1 MTSMRKISHSISRAY
16 TLIELLM
23 VVAILGI
30 AASLLVP
37 QMIGLGRLET
47 SSAVRHLISDITF
60 AQSEALANQGY
71 HRIHFFDDGSGYCLV
86 RISDADF
93 DDPFDPVTADYV
105 ADPAGTVRGLGHY
118 IINYDLDGRFDS
130 VSISDVELS
139 DGGRSLTFDSLGGT
153 ISSPGSPAGEGRVVL
168 TGEDAEYEVTIAPLT
183 GKVSVLRMDG

>member
-1 MTSMRKISHSISRAY
+1 MKQMTNSNPRAY

-23 VVAILGI
+23 VIAILGI

-37 QMIGLGRLET
+37 QMMAPGRLET
-47 SSAVRHLISDITF
+47 SSAVRHLIADITY

-86 RISDADF
+86 RVTDADF
-93 DDPFDPVTADYV
+93 DAPFDPVTADYV

-118 IINYDLDGRFDS
+118 IINYERDGRFDS
-130 VSISDVELS
+130 VSISDLELS

-153 ISSPGSPAGEGRVVL
+153 VSSPGAPAGEGRVVL